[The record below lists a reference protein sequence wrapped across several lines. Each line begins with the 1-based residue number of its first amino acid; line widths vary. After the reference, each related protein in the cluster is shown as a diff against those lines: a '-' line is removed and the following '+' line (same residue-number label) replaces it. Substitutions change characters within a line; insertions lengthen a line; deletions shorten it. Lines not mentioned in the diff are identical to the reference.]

1 VDEGNLARLE
11 PPMPRFAIVFPAFLL
26 AGSCL
31 TAHAGPPAT
40 FVVTRFDDPT
50 PNGCQVGD
58 CSLREAVTDADGQN
72 LPQTVQ
78 LAAGTY
84 TLTRT
89 LVAHHG
95 VSLVGAGATSTRIVA
110 SASLNPLL
118 QLDESLP
125 VLFEAFDLS
134 LDARGG
140 FELKGKA
147 DSCIRLDRVAL
158 PNASS
163 KVWISEAHGCSTVVK
178 NTQSN
183 GSLVISG
190 AVDAIVTDS
199 RFAKLTVLQ
208 TNPDHATVYG
218 TTIKRVT
225 VDGTGYTASGVRIG
239 SLGDVLLEDVTV
251 RNTRYGLRFD
261 EDTPWLIMDRLHYL
275 ENSEPLEITRNA
287 SARIRESVFARNVA
301 LDGAGQPA
309 ALWVRGNDA
318 VVHVE
323 RSTFEGNTGTSLAGG
338 AALVENGSALILSQS
353 TFSGNA
359 FSVAT
364 AASGPRGAAIGYRGA
379 ASQTILRLIGVTLVA
394 PHAVA
399 VGTRGTAIGGF
410 GTWTEAQVRL
420 YNSIIDGSC
429 APGIDLQY
437 VEGSISTGS
446 NSCQFPA
453 AFGNRTGATKAQLAL
468 SSLGDHGG
476 PTRTF
481 MPATGS
487 IAIDAGTYYG
497 CYGSE
502 EDQRGYARST
512 GSACDVGSVETGSV
526 AP

>member
-1 VDEGNLARLE
+1 
-11 PPMPRFAIVFPAFLL
+11 MPRFAIVFPAFLL

-58 CSLREAVTDADGQN
+58 CSLREAVTDANVHHYQD
-72 LPQTVQ
+72 TVQ

-89 LVAHHG
+89 LVARNS

-110 SASLNPLL
+110 STSLNPLL

-125 VLFEAFDLS
+125 MLFEAFDLS

-147 DSCIRLDRVAL
+147 DSCVYLDRVAL
-158 PNASS
+158 PNVSS
-163 KVWISEAHGCSTVVK
+163 KVWISEAHGCSTSVK
-178 NTQSN
+178 NTESN

-208 TNPDHATVYG
+208 TDPDHATNYG

-225 VDGTGYTASGVRIG
+225 VDGTGYTGSGVRIG
-239 SLGDVLLEDVTV
+239 SLGDVVLEDVTI
-251 RNTRYGLRFD
+251 RNTRYGLWFD
-261 EDTPWLIMDRLHYL
+261 EATPSLIIDRLHYL
-275 ENSEPLEITRNA
+275 ENSEPLEITR
-287 SARIRESVFARNVA
+287 SAQALIRDSAFVQNVA
-301 LDGAGQPA
+301 LDGAGQPG
-309 ALWVRGNDA
+309 ALWVRGDNA
-318 VVHVE
+318 IVHVE
-323 RSTFEGNTGTSLAGG
+323 TSTFDRNTGTSQAGG
-338 AALVENGSALILSQS
+338 AAFVENGSALVISQS
-353 TFSGNA
+353 TFAGNT

-364 AASGPRGAAIGYRGA
+364 ASSGPRGAAVGYRGA
-379 ASQTILRLIGVTLVA
+379 AGETILRLIGVTLVA
-394 PHAVA
+394 PTYAPY
-399 VGTRGTAIGGF
+399 GISGSAIGGF
-410 GTWTEAQVRL
+410 GTSAQAQVRL

-429 APGIDLQY
+429 ASGIVMDHI
-437 VEGSISTGS
+437 EGSISTGS
-446 NSCQFPA
+446 NSCQFT
-453 AFGNRTGATKAQLAL
+453 AFTNRAGATKAQLAL

-481 MPATGS
+481 MPASGS
-487 IAIDAGTYYG
+487 IAINAGTDYG
-497 CYGSE
+497 CYLVAS
-502 EDQRGYARST
+502 DQRGYARRT
-512 GSACDVGSVETGSV
+512 GSACDVGAVETGSV